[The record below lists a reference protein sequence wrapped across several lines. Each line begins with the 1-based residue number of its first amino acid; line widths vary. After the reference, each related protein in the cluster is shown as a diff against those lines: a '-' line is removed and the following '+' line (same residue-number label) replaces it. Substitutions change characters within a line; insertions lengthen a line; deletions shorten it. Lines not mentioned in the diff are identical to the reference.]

1 METATQTGKK
11 YTEVNTGEKVA
22 ASSIKKNDDEDFYAL
37 QDSDFGFKNKVQ
49 SCLAQLEI
57 EKMVDNS
64 SLF

>member
-37 QDSDFGFKNKVQ
+37 
-49 SCLAQLEI
+49 
-57 EKMVDNS
+57 
-64 SLF
+64 